1 MRLNGSEFE
10 TEVETGMF
18 KISITQE
25 SDCSLDGGY
34 SFEDVTN
41 TFRLNNKTAEDLYLE
56 LKEYLNK
63 G

>member
-41 TFRLNNKTAEDLYLE
+41 TFRLNNKTAKDLYLE

>member
-25 SDCSLDGGY
+25 SDLSLDDGY

-41 TFRLNNKTAEDLYLE
+41 TFRLNNKTAKELYLE

>member
-1 MRLNGSEFE
+1 MKLNGSEFE
-10 TEVETGMF
+10 TEVDIGMF